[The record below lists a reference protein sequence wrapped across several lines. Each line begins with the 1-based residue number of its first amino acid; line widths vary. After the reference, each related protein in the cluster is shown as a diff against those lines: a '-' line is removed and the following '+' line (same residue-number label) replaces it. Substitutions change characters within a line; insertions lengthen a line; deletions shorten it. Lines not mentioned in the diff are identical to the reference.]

1 MPIFTYFA
9 VVGSVLI
16 ALMFVTNATLETSG
30 PAIVTSDQIG
40 LPKPKPRRP
49 DPIQILSAAP
59 APAPDMTSPLVRM
72 AAPKIESAPE
82 VLAVEPAVRAARA
95 EAPPQNK
102 AVTDKQPP
110 AEYRQNHAW
119 PRDFGLAGL

>member
-16 ALMFVTNATLETSG
+16 ALMFVTNATLEKGG
-30 PAIVTSDQIG
+30 PAIITSDHYG
-40 LPKPKPRRP
+40 LPKPRRP

-72 AAPKIESAPE
+72 AAPKAESAPE
-82 VLAVEPAVRAARA
+82 VLAVEPAARAARA
-95 EAPPQNK
+95 EAQPQNN
-102 AVTDKQPP
+102 AVIDKQPP
-110 AEYRQNHAW
+110 AEYRQNHTQ